1 MVNKMSKN
9 SEEKSIKKDVERDK
23 ARELEIEEATKKAK
37 WDTFLSYAPFIIIIF
52 FVIIIRIFIATPVA
66 VNGTSMD
73 PTLQN
78 KDVMLLYKLTKHTR
92 GIRRF
97 DIVVI
102 NTNSGKL
109 IKRVIGLPRDKITY
123 KIEKNEKDEEI
134 GVLYVN
140 DKAVKEEFLNK
151 SITKET
157 CYCNKESHLKALE
170 EGACF
175 NNLFD
180 LCEKEIVVGDGEYF
194 VMGDNR
200 GNSMDS
206 RKIGPVS
213 EDDIM
218 GTTEIVLF
226 PFTRTGKVK

>member
-1 MVNKMSKN
+1 MVNNMSKN
-9 SEEKSIKKDVERDK
+9 SEEKSIKKDQKKDK
-23 ARELEIEEATKKAK
+23 ERELEIEEATKRAK

-52 FVIIIRIFIATPVA
+52 FVVIIRMFIATPVA
-66 VNGTSMD
+66 VNGTSMA

-78 KDVMLLYKLTKHTR
+78 KDIMLLYKLTKHTR

-109 IKRVIGLPRDKITY
+109 IKRVIGLPGDKITY
-123 KIEKNEKDEEI
+123 KIEKNESDEEV

-140 DKAVKEEFLNK
+140 SSVVKEEFLDE
-151 SITKET
+151 SVTKET
-157 CYCNKESHLKALE
+157 CFCNKENHKLALE

-175 NNLFD
+175 NSLFD
-180 LCEKEIVVGDGEYF
+180 LCEKEITVNEGEYF

-206 RKIGPVS
+206 RKIGSVS

-218 GTTEIVLF
+218 GTTEIILL